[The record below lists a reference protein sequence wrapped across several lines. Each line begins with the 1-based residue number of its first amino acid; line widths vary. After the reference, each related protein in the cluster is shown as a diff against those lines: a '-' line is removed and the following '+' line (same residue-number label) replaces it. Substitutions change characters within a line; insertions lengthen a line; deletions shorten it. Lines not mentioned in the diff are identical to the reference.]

1 MANNGL
7 KNFADAARSR
17 IVDRVVRFVDFRVKE
32 GLQAIERRMDHQE
45 ACTDDHRRRLDEA
58 EAALREARDR
68 LHWTANE
75 VERLIPHVSSQE
87 SQLEALRQKL
97 TVVPAAD
104 EPELTAA
111 RSLIDEVKREHAQ
124 IRVRLTGI
132 AQYEDRLRQ
141 LEDKPAPDPK

>member
-7 KNFADAARSR
+7 KNLADAARSR

-58 EAALREARDR
+58 EASLRDARDR

-75 VERLIPHVSSQE
+75 VERLIPHVSAQE

-104 EPELTAA
+104 EPELAAA

-132 AQYEDRLRQ
+132 AQYEDRLRK
-141 LEDKPAPDPK
+141 LEDK

>member
-1 MANNGL
+1 MVMGNNGL
-7 KNFADAARSR
+7 RSVALGLR
-17 IVDRVVRFVDFRVKE
+17 QRVVDRVVGFIDFRVKE
-32 GLQAIERRMDHQE
+32 GLQDHERRIDHQE
-45 ACTDDHRRRLDEA
+45 HCTDDHRRRLDEA
-58 EAALREARDR
+58 EAALREVRDR

-111 RSLIDEVKREHAQ
+111 RSLIEEIQREHAQ
-124 IRVRLTGI
+124 VRVRLTGI
-132 AQYEDRLRQ
+132 AQYEDRLRK
-141 LEDKPAPDPK
+141 LEAQRPQD

>member
-7 KNFADAARSR
+7 RNLAESARAR
-17 IVDRVVRFVDFRVKE
+17 IVDRVVRFIDFRVKE
-32 GLQAIERRMDHQE
+32 GLQDHERRIDHQE
-45 ACTDDHRRRLDEA
+45 HCTNDHRRRLDEA
-58 EAALREARDR
+58 EAVLREVHDLRDR

-75 VERLIPHVSSQE
+75 VERLIPHVASQE
-87 SQLEALRQKL
+87 SQLESLRQKL

-104 EPELTAA
+104 EPELAAA

-132 AQYEDRLRQ
+132 AQYEDRLRK
-141 LEDKPAPDPK
+141 LEDK

>member
-132 AQYEDRLRQ
+132 AQYEDRLRK
-141 LEDKPAPDPK
+141 LEDK

>member
-1 MANNGL
+1 MVMANNGL
-7 KNFADAARSR
+7 KNLADAARSR

-58 EAALREARDR
+58 EAALRDTRDR

-75 VERLIPHVSSQE
+75 VERLIPHVSAQE

-104 EPELTAA
+104 EPELAAA

-132 AQYEDRLRQ
+132 AQYEDRLRK
-141 LEDKPAPDPK
+141 LEDK

>member
-1 MANNGL
+1 MANNNGL
-7 KNFADAARSR
+7 KSVALGLRQR
-17 IVDRVVRFVDFRVKE
+17 VVDRVVTFLDFRVQE
-32 GLQAIERRMDHQE
+32 AMQVFNRRMDHQE
-45 ACTDDHRRRLDEA
+45 ACTDDHRRRLDED
-58 EAALREARDR
+58 EAALRDVRDR

-104 EPELTAA
+104 EPEIAAA
-111 RSLIDEVKREHAQ
+111 RSLIDEIQREHAQ

-132 AQYEDRLRQ
+132 AQYEDRLRK
-141 LEDKPAPDPK
+141 LEDKPAQD